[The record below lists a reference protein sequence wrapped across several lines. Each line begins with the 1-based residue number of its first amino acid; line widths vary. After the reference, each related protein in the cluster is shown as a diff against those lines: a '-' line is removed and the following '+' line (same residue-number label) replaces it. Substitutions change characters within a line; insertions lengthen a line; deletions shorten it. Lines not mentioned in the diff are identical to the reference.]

1 MCSETCKCKTE
12 SNYAG
17 CGCSSSFDN
26 ATGRE
31 KLKALVDKGKGLADK
46 GKAFI
51 EGMKSGSTNN
61 TPPYTPPVEKESKTM
76 LYLGIGAA
84 VVIVIIIVIVVIKNR

>member
-26 ATGRE
+26 ADGRGLA
-31 KLKALVDKGKGLADK
+31 KIKALAEKGKQ
-46 GKAFI
+46 FI
-51 EGMKSGSTNN
+51 SGMKAGSSAPTY
-61 TPPYTPPVEKESKTM
+61 TPPYTPPAEKGSKTT
-76 LYLGIGAA
+76 LYLGIGVA
-84 VVIVIIIVIVVIKNR
+84 VVIVVIIVIVVIKNRS